1 MLIDL
6 SHSLENGV
14 PSFPGDPDYET
25 VPHATHAMDLLSV
38 TRLAMGSH
46 QGTHLDA
53 PFHFYPEG
61 KKIHQMPLEPFFGP
75 ARLLDLAPG
84 GEIAANTELDV
95 DVFSAH
101 EELFQPGARVIFRT
115 GWEKNFGMDVFFT
128 DFPSMTPAAA
138 EWIAETGISLL
149 GMDLPTPGKD
159 AWGTHLP
166 LLKPGVEIVIVEAL
180 CNLHLLPETF
190 TLAAFPIKLKGMDGA
205 PVRAVAM
212 VDE

>member
-14 PSFPGDPDYET
+14 PSFPGDPSYVT
-25 VPHATHAMDLLSV
+25 SPHATHEKNRLSV

-53 PFHFYPEG
+53 PFHFYADG
-61 KKIHQMPLEPFFGP
+61 KKIDEMSLEPFFGP
-75 ARLLDLAPG
+75 AQLLDLAPG
-84 GEIAANTELDV
+84 GEIPPNTVLDV
-95 DVFSAH
+95 ELFSAY
-101 EELFQPGARVIFRT
+101 EDIFQPGARVIFRT
-115 GWEKNFGMDVFFT
+115 GWETKFGTDVFFT

-138 EWIAETGISLL
+138 EWIAGTGISLL
-149 GMDLPTPGKD
+149 GMDLPTPGQD

-180 CNLHLLPETF
+180 RNLHLLPESF

-205 PVRAVAM
+205 PVRAVAIL
-212 VDE
+212 DE

>member
-6 SHSLENGV
+6 SHALENGV
-14 PSFPGDPDYET
+14 PSFPGDPAYET
-25 VPHATHAMDLLSV
+25 IPHATHEKDRLSV

-61 KKIHQMPLEPFFGP
+61 KKIHQMSLEPFFGP
-75 ARLLDLAPG
+75 AALVDLAPG
-84 GEIAANTELDV
+84 GETPPNAELDEE
-95 DVFSAH
+95 VFAAH
-101 EELFQPGARVIFRT
+101 AEVFQPGARVIFRT
-115 GWEKNFGMDVFFT
+115 GWEKQFGAKTFFT

-138 EWIAETGISLL
+138 EWIAGTGISLL

-180 CNLHLLPETF
+180 CNLHKLPDTF

-205 PVRAVAM
+205 PVRAIAI